1 MHGHSSTGWL
11 AAAGGAI
18 RAAGISFP
26 IVVAIRPWD
35 LIFGMLCCLLPLAV
49 AGGVAWKVR
58 QDRARN
64 QPPPPPPWGPA

>member
-1 MHGHSSTGWL
+1 M
-11 AAAGGAI
+11 GAL
-18 RAAGISFP
+18 
-26 IVVAIRPWD
+26 RPWH
-35 LIFGMLCCLLPLAV
+35 LILCTLCCLLPLAIAAV